1 MEIDMFH
8 GITATLAFPVP
19 APALRIGSHFVQGV
33 RRAIATVLEWQ
44 QRGRERRQ
52 LASLD
57 ARMRRDLGLSNL
69 DLWCEVNKPFWRP

>member
-1 MEIDMFH
+1 MFH
-8 GITATLAFPVP
+8 GINTALAFPVP
-19 APALRIGSHFVQGV
+19 APALRVGFRFVQGI
-33 RRAIATVLEWQ
+33 RRAGATVLEWE
-44 QRGRERRQ
+44 RRARERRQ